1 MHSTVCL
8 VSVHQN
14 WNSAHEALGL
24 HFCEGEHFVEARF
37 VVDVELVAS
46 QLNHIVIVFEHA
58 QANWTVPA
66 LHELELS
73 GITRLTAL
81 FNKCLESFSFSHHC
95 DVLLNLFIALLVAV
109 ILIQEVS
116 YLKRLV
122 FSTIC
127 LFSISIWDL

>member
-14 WNSAHEALGL
+14 WYSAHEALGL

-37 VVDVELVAS
+37 VVDVEFVAS

-66 LHELELS
+66 LHEFELS
-73 GITRLTAL
+73 CITRLTAF

-95 DVLLNLFIALLVAV
+95 NILQSPFIAWLVAV

-116 YLKRLV
+116 YLK
-122 FSTIC
+122 
-127 LFSISIWDL
+127 